1 MCTPTRAFSRPAISS
16 APGIPCAFLLFYFLA
31 SVFLVK
37 SCHHSRAP
45 ETPDSEI
52 ALSISFINHAAECA
66 SINATH
72 YSSVAGELTAR
83 IRVSKLA
90 RRLNNQP

>member
-1 MCTPTRAFSRPAISS
+1 MAISS
-16 APGIPCAFLLFYFLA
+16 VSEICDRFYFTFWHP
-31 SVFLVK
+31 VFLVK

-52 ALSISFINHAAECA
+52 ALSISLINHAVECA

-72 YSSVAGELTAR
+72 YSSVARELIAR
-83 IRVSKLA
+83 TRVFKLTQ
-90 RRLNNQP
+90 RLSN

>member
-1 MCTPTRAFSRPAISS
+1 MAYL
-16 APGIPCAFLLFYFLA
+16 PCRRYTIVSTFTFWHP
-31 SVFLVK
+31 VFLVK

-52 ALSISFINHAAECA
+52 ALSISLINHAAECA

-72 YSSVAGELTAR
+72 YSSVARELIAR
-83 IRVSKLA
+83 TCVFKLS
-90 RRLNNQP
+90 RTEG

>member
-1 MCTPTRAFSRPAISS
+1 MRAF
-16 APGIPCAFLLFYFLA
+16 LFYFLA

-52 ALSISFINHAAECA
+52 ALSISLINHAAECA
-66 SINATH
+66 SINTTH
-72 YSSVAGELTAR
+72 YSSVARELTAR
-83 IRVSKLA
+83 TRVSKLA
-90 RRLNNQP
+90 QRLNNQS